1 MIEITSRID
10 VPDCVI
16 QHPIIQT
23 LLEISNNIVCLA
35 NVSILT
41 QWNPSRALGIRTPY

>member
-10 VPDCVI
+10 VPDCVL

-23 LLEISNNIVCLA
+23 LLEISNDIISLV

-41 QWNPSRALGIRTPY
+41 QLNLSRVLGIRTLY

>member
-10 VPDCVI
+10 VPDFVI

-23 LLEISNNIVCLA
+23 LLEISIDIISLA

-41 QWNPSRALGIRTPY
+41 QLNPSRALGIRTPY

>member
-10 VPDCVI
+10 VPDCVT

-23 LLEISNNIVCLA
+23 LLDTSNDIIGLV
-35 NVSILT
+35 NVSMLT
-41 QWNPSRALGIRTPY
+41 QLNISRGLGIRTPY